1 MANDKNL
8 KPFGTLAEDTQ
19 REIRSKGG
27 KAKAAKARE
36 RKTLADTLRAA
47 LNEEAGTSG
56 LTKQQ
61 VIVAR
66 LLDNMNKGKVTVSD
80 LKLMADILGES
91 VTNVNV
97 NSGGIV
103 LEVNNTEEA
112 EAIKKIIG

>member
-1 MANDKNL
+1 MSKGTDNL
-8 KPFGTLAEDTQ
+8 KPC
-19 REIRSKGG
+19 RSKEEARERGRKGG
-27 KAKAAKARE
+27 QASGAARRE
-36 RKTLADTLRAA
+36 RKTLAETLRAA

-66 LLDNMNKGKVTVSD
+66 LLDNMNKGNVKASD
-80 LKLMADILGES
+80 LKVIADILGET

-97 NSGGIV
+97 KGDGIHV
-103 LEVNNTEEA
+103 EVNSTEQA

>member
-1 MANDKNL
+1 MNDKNL
-8 KPFGTLAEDTQ
+8 KPNTDRTPSERKALA
-19 REIRSKGG
+19 K
-27 KAKAAKARE
+27 KAGEASGRARRE